1 MNTRRA
7 RLQKELNTTQYRPC
21 DATNILKQD
30 LRAPQLCFLVID
42 NAYVR
47 RISKWMLN
55 NLLPDLLPEKCE

>member
-47 RISKWMLN
+47 RISN
-55 NLLPDLLPEKCE
+55 GC

>member
-42 NAYVR
+42 NVCVWYCGSCCGCGLKKVV
-47 RISKWMLN
+47 L
-55 NLLPDLLPEKCE
+55 